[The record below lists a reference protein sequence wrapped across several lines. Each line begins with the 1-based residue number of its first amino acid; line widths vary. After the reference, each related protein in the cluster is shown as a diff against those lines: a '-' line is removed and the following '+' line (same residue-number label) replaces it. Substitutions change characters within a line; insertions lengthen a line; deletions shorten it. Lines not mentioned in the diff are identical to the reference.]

1 MHRQLRDMQHSRTTL
16 IAVVVGLI
24 FCCFSACVKPVQP
37 PAPSGAYALSVLQ
50 LQDDFMQIKWPQC
63 NVKDFEKYELFYVIN
78 DTTDVTYVSIAD
90 AQLLYTSNKS
100 TDTAMLDS
108 AFRVADKGYY
118 KLRVHLKGRYL
129 ESKFHEVNPGHT
141 FNYAFLDIKPIRKA
155 NLAVAHVASG
165 ISGSKYITFDYR
177 TNQILGESQEF
188 ANSNRFAISIGQQ
201 QHKVVVQSAASELK
215 VFDATSYNTLGT
227 INSPYGL
234 PIVAVSSNDKFVL
247 LNCIR
252 ADSVV
257 YYSYSVNTFLLLDSV
272 VMPNDH
278 LSIVAASSDNIYS
291 IGFNNFARFRI
302 NEVSGKL
309 SRINITYS
317 SVSGLSNIK
326 LIVYDYGGGCLA
338 PISRLA
344 IMDTLKYGVASTFSI
359 NSNSAIATDSIGE
372 YTCLLDGFTNT
383 ILRLGDKPPYSF
395 TSILPGLA
403 PLPQINAT
411 NKVGFIAGGRLY
423 VFGRNFFYQGSSSR
437 NSGTF
442 AYNRALLR
450 DF

>member
-1 MHRQLRDMQHSRTTL
+1 
-16 IAVVVGLI
+16 
-24 FCCFSACVKPVQP
+24 
-37 PAPSGAYALSVLQ
+37 
-50 LQDDFMQIKWPQC
+50 MQIKWPQC

-78 DTTDVTYVSIAD
+78 DTTDVNYVSIAD

-108 AFRVADKGYY
+108 AFRVADQGYY

-188 ANSNRFAISIGQQ
+188 ANSNRFAVSIGQQ
-201 QHKVVVQSAASELK
+201 QHKVVVQTATNKLEVLDAAS
-215 VFDATSYNTLGT
+215 YNLQGT
-227 INSPYGL
+227 ISSPYDL
-234 PIVAVSSNDKFVL
+234 PIVAISANNKFVL
-247 LNCIR
+247 LNCPR
-252 ADSVV
+252 VDSVV
-257 YYSYSVNTFLLLDSV
+257 YYNYSLDTYMLLDSA

-278 LSIVAASSDNIYS
+278 LGIVAAASHSIYS
-291 IGFNNFARFRI
+291 VGFNNFARFRV

-309 SRINITYS
+309 SKINITNS
-317 SVSGLSNIK
+317 SVSGLSNVK
-326 LIVYDYGGGCLA
+326 LMVFDYGGGCFA
-338 PISRLA
+338 PLSRIA
-344 IMDTLKYGVASTFSI
+344 IMDTLALGAGVTLSI
-359 NSNSAIATDSIGE
+359 NSNSVLVTDSLGE
-372 YTCLLDGFTNT
+372 YTCVLDGFTNT
-383 ILRLGDKPPYSF
+383 LLRLGDKPPYSF
-395 TSILPGLA
+395 TTILPGLA
-403 PLPQINAT
+403 PLPQVNAT
-411 NKVGFIAGGRLY
+411 TKVGFIAAGRLY
-423 VFGRNFFYQGSSSR
+423 VFGHNFFYQGSSSR